1 MDPITVNFKAGYLK
15 NKLLGILKEA
25 QQDNLPMDELI
36 YKNIKRSLD
45 DLVKSGLVQIK
56 RIATE
61 VEEYQIKQF
70 GLEVVAFMNS
80 LEEADKE
87 EMKLMMMSNKE
98 FQLSSE

>member
-1 MDPITVNFKAGYLK
+1 
-15 NKLLGILKEA
+15 
-25 QQDNLPMDELI
+25 MDELI